1 MLTSLF
7 LAIGCL
13 GCVDRN
19 PAFPTPSVPT
29 GKFSAQYECE
39 VDTSTGSVHCRE
51 ESSGTG
57 AVSPALLGQNQIKMA
72 SANGSYDSTSLVYQ
86 FDATVQNLLPYP
98 IGTPDGSE
106 RTGVKVFFETG
117 PTVSE
122 YHSVG
127 DTGSVTIA
135 NADGIQSFNA
145 PNQRYFFYDT
155 ILAPQQIS
163 APRQWRYIVPLT
175 VKRFRFTV
183 RAFAFTVPETEI
195 RMEAPDG
202 WLISPDSVSTL
213 YSFPNTVLSHP
224 RLSGPYPR
232 SLVLVGFQPGATREE
247 RQSAINTI
255 SGRVIGGLGQDY
267 VVVIPDSGTADPLW
281 RAVDRIEGLP
291 QVHHASPDI
300 FTQGVGGA
308 YLRPHDGPGWERTNW
323 ALVMDSAAGMNW
335 APEAVAAPFGWGCET
350 GDTAATIAV
359 VDAEPAHGGQVLSV
373 INTPANDSAGIAGM
387 MWNGSFSL
395 ETGNLV
401 ASLDSAFAD
410 SAHVINMSV
419 GAMFIDT
426 ATSAAAGYNVPR
438 LPQNTPADIHRAA
451 NYAAQLGT
459 RLAALEATYG
469 IEPLYVFAAG
479 NYQMDASFSGF
490 PQLGTDPSFSA
501 RVLVVGASG
510 RGDSISIPARMRP
523 RWTGSP
529 DPLNPGSNDGSLVTI
544 MAPGHD
550 VQVMSGGAP
559 YVTSGTSYAAP
570 MVTAAAG
577 LLKSFDSRLGAA
589 DIRALLLAG
598 AQRGGW
604 TSNGVAHLNV
614 HEALQAAGRRPGAPL
629 CGQRYW
635 IQGGTF
641 VVQRDSASNQ
651 RETLFNIPG
660 AFLAGGQ
667 NVMHGGKHINLYNT
681 NDGQTLDYR
690 WSTAGWA
697 PGASDGYDYPQP
709 GSNGATLSRDLT
721 SHDRDLYAGW
731 STDHT
736 PTTVSYTMELYD
748 TLFATVTPLARLTFP
763 VVTTGQQC
771 IQEFVSVHPD
781 DDQELRT
788 GDSATAKV
796 YLDYL
801 DMKAAQP
808 CERWTGASN
817 QVTRRMDGAFSP
829 RGDALYAIVGT
840 NLAATTVQ
848 GWAACGKEG
857 TFYGPGGAGA
867 GSFQARV
874 NMRCRGWSATSGTG
888 DTEVW
893 RLGFPDTT
901 STKLPWG
908 APGARLNSVSI
919 GENLREIT
927 VEVDSIQRSQN
938 GWWEQTT
945 EYVWTHKTS
954 AAVEQRSCRVEFRR
968 LDTGAVSF
976 QAPVT
981 CRADGGDAGFTP
993 SRSPRP

>member
-1 MLTSLF
+1 MFTSLL

-13 GCVDRN
+13 ACVDRN

-29 GKFSAQYECE
+29 GQFSAQYQCE
-39 VDTSTGSVHCRE
+39 VDTSTGSVQCRE
-51 ESSGTG
+51 ESPNTG

-72 SANGSYDSTSLVYQ
+72 SANGSYDSSSLVYQ

-127 DTGSVTIA
+127 DTGTVTIA

-145 PNQRYFFYDT
+145 ANQSYFFYDT
-155 ILAPQQIS
+155 ILAPQGIS
-163 APRQWRYIVPLT
+163 APRQWRYLVPLT

-195 RMEAPDG
+195 PMHRPNG
-202 WLISPDSVSTL
+202 WLISPDSVASL
-213 YSFPNTVLSHP
+213 YSFSKTVLSHP

-232 SLVLVGFQPGATREE
+232 SIVLVGFQQDATREE
-247 RQSAINTI
+247 RQSAVNMIGG
-255 SGRVIGGLGQDY
+255 SVIGGLGRDY
-267 VVVIPDSGTADPLW
+267 VVVIPDAGTAGPLW
-281 RAVDRIEGLP
+281 SAVDRLRALP

-308 YLRPHDGPGWERTNW
+308 YLRPHDGPGWAQSDW
-323 ALVMDSAAGMNW
+323 ALVVDSAEGLNW
-335 APEAVAAPFGWGCET
+335 GPEAVAAPFGWGCET
-350 GDTAATIAV
+350 GDAAARIAV
-359 VDAEPAHGGQVLSV
+359 VDTDPMHGGRVLSV
-373 INTPANDSAGIAGM
+373 ITTPANDSADIAGM

-395 ETGNLV
+395 RTNNLL

-410 SAHVINMSV
+410 SAHVINLSV

-426 ATSAAAGYNVPR
+426 AASAAAGYIISRV
-438 LPQNTPADIHRAA
+438 PQNTTADIQRAA
-451 NYAAQLGT
+451 DYADQLSQ
-459 RLAALEATYG
+459 RLDEFEFVYG
-469 IEPLYVFAAG
+469 IEPLYVLAAG
-479 NYQMDASFSGF
+479 NNDTDASLSGF
-490 PQLGTDPSFSA
+490 PQLGANPDFSA
-501 RVLVVGASG
+501 RVLVVGASS
-510 RGDSISIPARMRP
+510 RGDSTTIPSRVRP

-529 DPLNPGSNDGSLVTI
+529 DPRNPGSSNGPLVTM
-544 MAPGHD
+544 MAPGGD
-550 VQVMSGGAP
+550 IQLMSSGVP

-570 MVTAAAG
+570 MVAAAAG

-589 DIRALLLAG
+589 EIRVLLLEG

-604 TSNGVAHLNV
+604 TSNGVLHLNV
-614 HEALQAAGRRPGAPL
+614 YEALKAAARRAGAPL

-641 VVQRDSASNQ
+641 VVQRDSASDQ
-651 RETLFNIPG
+651 RETLFTIPG

-667 NVMHGGKHINLYNT
+667 NVMHGGKHIYLYNRGEKL
-681 NDGQTLDYR
+681 NYR
-690 WSTAGWA
+690 WSPAGWA
-697 PGASDGYDYPQP
+697 PGVSDGYGYPQP
-709 GSNGATLSRDLT
+709 GSNAATLSRDLT
-721 SHDRDLYAGW
+721 SHDRDRYAGW
-731 STDHT
+731 ATDQT
-736 PTTVSYTMELYD
+736 ATSVTYTMELYD
-748 TLFATVTPLARLTFP
+748 TLFTTVTPLAPLTFP
-763 VVTTGQQC
+763 LTRGAQQC

-781 DDQELRT
+781 DDARLRT

-801 DMKAAQP
+801 DMKAARP
-808 CERWTGASN
+808 CEVWTGAAN
-817 QVTRRMDGAFSP
+817 TVTRRMDGAFSP

-840 NLAATTVQ
+840 NLASTTVQ
-848 GWAACGKEG
+848 AWATCGKEG
-857 TFYGPGGAGA
+857 TFYGPGGAPA

-874 NMRCRGWSATSGTG
+874 NMKCRGWAATSSTG

-893 RLGFPDTT
+893 RLGIANNT
-901 STKLPWG
+901 SKTKLPWG
-908 APGARLNSVSI
+908 AQGARLNSASI

-927 VEVDSIQRSQN
+927 VEVDAIQRSQN
-938 GWWEQTT
+938 GWWEQSGD
-945 EYVWTHKTS
+945 YSWTQKSST
-954 AAVEQRSCRVEFRR
+954 AVEQRSCRLEFRR
-968 LDTGAVSF
+968 LDTGAVTF